1 VTRPADLVIE
11 DLAAPRFAP
20 AAAELRTAM
29 RELAPSL
36 SLTPEALL
44 SAAADQT
51 GLSDFGD
58 GWFREPLDVLV
69 HALNEEAGL
78 SPAGVVS
85 IWSQLVQ
92 LLKNRLLV
100 EEAVR
105 RNPEILDVPI
115 TAPIIIVGLP
125 RTGTTHLHNLMSAD
139 PSLRS
144 LAYWESLEPVL
155 SSAEAATE
163 PDPRIA
169 RTAQG
174 LDMVDVFMPEFK
186 RMHEMTVE
194 HAHEEIQ
201 LLAVAGSTM
210 LFETM
215 APMPSWRDWYKATD
229 QAPAYAYLHKILQ
242 LLSWQRGSGKRWV
255 LKSPQH
261 LEQMPVLRATFPD
274 ATFVVTHRDPVAVTA
289 SLVMMMAYSLRMVR
303 DEIDVRAVGQYWS
316 DRAQDLLG
324 GCLRDRHV
332 LPDEQSIDVPFHEFM
347 ADDVA
352 TVERIYAVA
361 AQPLTA
367 DVKAAMDEF
376 MADHPRGKYGRVAY
390 SFDEFGLDAV
400 HLRKSFADYVA
411 RFGVHEES
419 L

>member
-1 VTRPADLVIE
+1 VTRPADLVID
-11 DLAAPRFAP
+11 DLARPRFGPAATELRAAMTEMAP
-20 AAAELRTAM
+20 AL
-29 RELAPSL
+29 SL
-36 SLTPEALL
+36 SPHALMAGA
-44 SAAADQT
+44 SEQT

-58 GWFREPLDVLV
+58 PWFREPLDVLCT
-69 HALNEEAGL
+69 ALNKEADL

-92 LLKNRLLV
+92 LLQNRLLV
-100 EEAVR
+100 EEVVR
-105 RNPEILDVPI
+105 RNPEVLDVPI
-115 TAPIIIVGLP
+115 TAPIVILGLP

-139 PSLRS
+139 PALRS

-155 SSAEAATE
+155 AGAPVD
-163 PDPRIA
+163 PDPRIE

-174 LDMVDVFMPEFK
+174 LDMVDTFMPEFK
-186 RMHEMTVE
+186 RMHEMTVD

-229 QAPAYAYLHKILQ
+229 QAPAYAYLRRILQ
-242 LLSWQRGSGKRWV
+242 VLSWQRGRGKRWV

-261 LEQMPVLRATFPD
+261 LEQMPALRKTFPD

-303 DEIDVRAVGQYWS
+303 DEIDVRAIGHYWS
-316 DRAQDLLG
+316 DRAQELLG
-324 GCLRDRHV
+324 GCLRDRDV
-332 LPDEQSIDVPFHEFM
+332 LPADQSVDVLFHEFM

-352 TVERIYAVA
+352 TVQRIYEVA
-361 AQPLTA
+361 DQPFTPE
-367 DVKAAMDEF
+367 VRHAMDEF
-376 MADHPRGKYGRVAY
+376 MADHPRGKFGRVAY
-390 SFDEFGLDAV
+390 SFDEFGLDPGQ
-400 HLRKSFADYVA
+400 LRQSFASYVD
-411 RFGVHEES
+411 RFGIQVES